1 MKRKE
6 ITKDQLDQ
14 IIKLRERSVSWVK
27 IQDATNVPRRVG
39 QRCYEEWQQKQ
50 LWEQLSNVRHNIAE
64 EDLREHRRLQVG
76 LSDQL
81 VSLMEISNIER
92 PPLSSFSVSSEERL
106 AVIWRTNRWV
116 EEGGEGILVLTNTSI
131 SELEKRQIERKNH
144 LLFQS
149 LKTHTRG
156 KVRWRALDEWKSNWD
171 SCKLDLEELE
181 KDIRLGVRET
191 LTSLEDLK
199 IINDKA
205 GSVEVID
212 KIVEG
217 LYRLMRQSLLAG
229 LPGFS
234 MDTSSGAQRAK
245 VTGGPAS
252 HHNIKDLQIPVTDSK
267 SLKLL
272 CRILNA
278 TIEELYSGDRVGQI
292 QNSLTKA
299 RKAALELEESLNPLV
314 LNPLIL
320 VTRCDLCPV

>member
-50 LWEQLSNVRHNIAE
+50 MWEQLSNVRHNIAE
-64 EDLREHRRLQVG
+64 EDLREHRRLQVS

-81 VSLMEISNIER
+81 VSLMEIPNIER
-92 PPLSSFSVSSEERL
+92 PPLSLFSVNSEERL
-106 AVIWRTNRWV
+106 TIMWRTNRWV
-116 EEGGEGILVLTNTSI
+116 EEGGEGIQVSAGSSM
-131 SELEKRQIERKNH
+131 SELQKRQTERKNR

-149 LKTHTRG
+149 LQTHTRG

-171 SCKLDLEELE
+171 RCKLHFEELE
-181 KDIRLGVRET
+181 EDIRLGVREA
-191 LTSLEDLK
+191 LTSREDLA
-199 IINDKA
+199 IINDKT
-205 GSVEVID
+205 GSTKVID
-212 KIVEG
+212 RIAEG

-234 MDTSSGAQRAK
+234 MDTSSGAQRDR
-245 VTGGPAS
+245 VTDGPAS
-252 HHNIKDLQIPVTDSK
+252 HYNVKDLQIPETDSK

-272 CRILNA
+272 CSVLN
-278 TIEELYSGDRVGQI
+278 TVIEELYSGDRVGQI
-292 QNSLTKA
+292 QNSLTKV
-299 RKAALELEESLNPLV
+299 RRAALELEESLDPLV
-314 LNPLIL
+314 LSPLIL